1 MLKQEKGEWK
11 RKKKKR
17 VGEEVGTTKMV
28 CLLNHPPTKTPTQN

>member
-1 MLKQEKGEWK
+1 MLKQEKGGWNG
-11 RKKKKR
+11 KKKR